1 MPINAISLQDVAI
14 GYPARHNSRHIIGS
28 NLWANAQAG
37 TLTCII
43 GRNGT
48 GKSTLL
54 RSIARL
60 QDRLGG
66 DILLD
71 GKSVDNYARDEFARQ
86 LSIVLT
92 SRPEAQNLTVGEL
105 VSLGR
110 TPYTGFWGR
119 LNDEDRTAV
128 TRALAMVGMEEM
140 RRRRVCSL
148 SDGECQKA
156 MIAKSL
162 AQSTPT
168 ILLDEPT
175 AFLDFHG
182 KVDLLM
188 LLRQLAHNEGKTILL
203 STHDLEAA
211 LQTADRLWMLDK
223 DGIHEGEPKALVANG
238 DVDRYIGHEGVSV
251 DNDFRIKIR

>member
-66 DILLD
+66 DILLG
-71 GKSVDNYARDEFARQ
+71 GKSVDSYARDEFARQ

-119 LNDEDRTAV
+119 LNDEDRKAV
-128 TRALAMVGMEEM
+128 DEALAMVGMEEM

-238 DVDRYIGHEGVSV
+238 AVDRYIGHEGVSV

>member
-71 GKSVDNYARDEFARQ
+71 GKSVDSYARDEFARQ

-92 SRPEAQNLTVGEL
+92 SRPEAQSLTVGEL

-110 TPYTGFWGR
+110 TP
-119 LNDEDRTAV
+119 
-128 TRALAMVGMEEM
+128 
-140 RRRRVCSL
+140 
-148 SDGECQKA
+148 
-156 MIAKSL
+156 
-162 AQSTPT
+162 
-168 ILLDEPT
+168 
-175 AFLDFHG
+175 
-182 KVDLLM
+182 
-188 LLRQLAHNEGKTILL
+188 
-203 STHDLEAA
+203 
-211 LQTADRLWMLDK
+211 
-223 DGIHEGEPKALVANG
+223 
-238 DVDRYIGHEGVSV
+238 
-251 DNDFRIKIR
+251 